1 VVDERPREPRYVAN
15 RKEVETAAAAL
26 RRKVLFIDVADESE
40 LEAAFA
46 TASRGHVGMLIL
58 NDPLFNSYRNTL
70 VALAARH
77 SVPTIYESR
86 DPVTAGGLMSYGT
99 SITLPS
105 ARRLRGPHT

>member
-1 VVDERPREPRYVAN
+1 
-15 RKEVETAAAAL
+15 
-26 RRKVLFIDVADESE
+26 
-40 LEAAFA
+40 
-46 TASRGHVGMLIL
+46 MLIL

-105 ARRLRGPHT
+105 ARCLRGPHT

>member
-1 VVDERPREPRYVAN
+1 
-15 RKEVETAAAAL
+15 
-26 RRKVLFIDVADESE
+26 LFIDVADESE

-46 TASRGHVGMLIL
+46 TASREHVGMLIPL
-58 NDPLFNSYRNTL
+58 NDPLFNSLRNTL

-77 SVPTIYESR
+77 SLPTIYEAR